1 MSSFPVVQ
9 YASRTDVGMRRSAN
23 QDQPAVRLCSNSEE
37 WGRCGHLFLVADGM
51 GGHAVG
57 DLASRITAD
66 TLPHAYFKSDSGSV
80 QDRIRTAIMA
90 ANKAINDKGRENPEF
105 EGMGTTCSVLSLSEQ
120 GAIIGH
126 VGDSRIYRVRQN
138 RIEQLTF
145 DHSLQWEM
153 IRLGRATA
161 ENVELFHPRNVITR
175 CLGPDPSVQ
184 IDIEGPFPVESGDY
198 FVLCSDGLSNHVNDS
213 EIGQIVASLPPTD
226 SSRLLINLANCRG
239 GSDNSTVIVV
249 GIDGYPGSSST
260 LPEKEKD
267 QDKSQ
272 QLDKLDTTVDIPNQR
287 RSDLWKIVLAG
298 ASVLCLI
305 AGFAMGLNDNRLPAA
320 ILLVAAVLAWLISR
334 RFGKS
339 DAADAQSTGD
349 GDSSFQLGSSD
360 SVSSA
365 LAALDRGQQDHSN
378 SYRAAFLPHSPYR
391 MIDAELSESLLSHLN
406 EVQSE
411 LVQAAKDSGWKVD
424 FNELTNLSRQ
434 ATLAQQGGKLDR
446 AMKSRAKAIDLLMR
460 ELYHRSRSGLG
471 ITKS

>member
-1 MSSFPVVQ
+1 MTSLPVVQ

-23 QDQPAVRLCSNSEE
+23 QDQPAVRLCSNNEE
-37 WGRCGHLFLVADGM
+37 WSRCGHLFLVADGM

-66 TLPHAYFKSDSGSV
+66 TVPHAYFKCEAGSI
-80 QDRIRTAIMA
+80 QDRVRSAILA
-90 ANKAINDKGRENPEF
+90 ANKAINDRARENPEF

-120 GAIIGH
+120 GAVIGH

-175 CLGPDPSVQ
+175 CLGPDPFVQ
-184 IDIEGPFPVESGDY
+184 IDIEGPFSVDSGDY
-198 FVLCSDGLSNHVNDS
+198 FVLCSDGLSNHVTDS
-213 EIGQIVASLPPTD
+213 EIGQIVASLPPAE

-239 GSDNSTVIVV
+239 GSDNSTVVVV
-249 GIDGYPGSSST
+249 GIDGYPGSAAPT
-260 LPEKEKD
+260 PETE
-267 QDKSQ
+267 QDKSPR
-272 QLDKLDTTVDIPNQR
+272 LDTTVDIPDR
-287 RSDLWKIVLAG
+287 RQPDFWKVVLAC

-305 AGFAMGLNDNRLPAA
+305 AGFAMGLAGSKSAA
-320 ILLVAAVLAWLISR
+320 AVLLVAAVLAWLISR
-334 RFGKS
+334 RFGKPN
-339 DAADAQSTGD
+339 AADAQITESD
-349 GDSSFQLGSSD
+349 DSSFQLGSAD

-365 LAALDRGQQDHSN
+365 LAALNRGQQDLSSSH
-378 SYRAAFLPHSPYR
+378 RAAFLPRSPYR
-391 MIDAELSESLLSHLN
+391 VIEAQLSESLLSHLN

-434 ATLAQQGGKLDR
+434 AALDQQGGKLDR

-471 ITKS
+471 TTK